1 MSKPANMAMTA
12 SEHGN
17 GNIAMPTAAAMATA
31 IVKAKEMAIAT

>member
-17 GNIAMPTAAAMATA
+17 GNIAMPTAAVMATA
-31 IVKAKEMAIAT
+31 MVKEMAIAMAT